1 MSNSGLVS
9 YTKLS
14 PNKTSPRNHVIDTIT
29 IHCMAGNLSVETC
42 GSVFASASRR
52 ASSNYGVGS
61 DGRIALYVD
70 EKDRSWCSSSADNDN
85 RAVTIEVA
93 NDGGAETGW
102 HISDKA
108 YNALIDLCVDIC
120 KRNGIKELKWQG
132 NKNLIG
138 QVAKQNMTVH
148 RWFAAK
154 ACPGDYLY
162 NLHGKIASDVNA
174 RLKGAT
180 KTEPEKVPNTS
191 TTATAKKSVT
201 EIAKEV
207 IAGKWGNGADRK
219 KRLEAAGYNYS
230 EVQAKVNELSGKKTT
245 TEPSKKSIE
254 IIAKEVIKGLW
265 GNGAER
271 KKKITA
277 AGYDYNA
284 VQKKVN
290 ELLK

>member
-180 KTEPEKVPNTS
+180 KTEPEKAPNTS
-191 TTATAKKSVT
+191 TTAKKTVA

-207 IAGKWGNGADRK
+207 LAGKWGNNPDRK

-254 IIAKEVIKGLW
+254 TIAKEVIKGLW